1 MLKDFYISKAIE
13 KLENPSKRSRFIYYT
28 KKLIVGSPELRHLKQ
43 YFKVPNDSR
52 IYIPTLHFYNV
63 LDILIRNREKE
74 KQNRPI
80 SAFEIAKDFTD
91 VLYDFEIPFLFYKGE
106 CRLCEGESGI
116 KEKELLKFSS
126 GNLNFLEKNKEYI
139 SLENLDSIEKHKEEK
154 ININFLLLGL
164 IY

>member
-1 MLKDFYISKAIE
+1 MLKDFYNSKAIE
-13 KLENPSKRSRFIYYT
+13 KLENPSKRSRFIYYA

-43 YFKVPNDSR
+43 YFKAPNDSR

-63 LDILIRNREKE
+63 LDILIREKE
-74 KQNRPI
+74 KQNRPV

-91 VLYDFEIPFLFYKGE
+91 VLYDFEIPFVFYKGK
-106 CRLCEGESGI
+106 CTLSEGESGI
-116 KEKELLKFSS
+116 KEKELLNFSY

-154 ININFLLLGL
+154 ININFILLGL